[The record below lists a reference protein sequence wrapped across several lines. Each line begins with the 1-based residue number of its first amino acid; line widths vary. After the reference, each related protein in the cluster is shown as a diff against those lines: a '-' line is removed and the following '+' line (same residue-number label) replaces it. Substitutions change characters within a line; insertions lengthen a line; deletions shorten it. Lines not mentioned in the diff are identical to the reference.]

1 MDKNRMRYAFVIV
14 PVLMGLVV
22 FVVLFLAGTKS
33 DKEQMEKNA
42 EETLR
47 LAEKKCI
54 QYERRRLEQKTKSL
68 LSLTRWVESCA
79 RYVETGQNRKKSI
92 QYIKEAGVT
101 GLLLLDEKGNLLWQ
115 SELDGDTKFASVLSK
130 ECVQEILSRPKKTYM
145 DRISLE
151 KTDYDYGVVGR
162 EQGGLALGYKKTD
175 EQTEEQKRYLKE
187 LLEDYPLKMDAI
199 VVITD
204 GETLISSNE
213 KQYKTIKEDEGW
225 YRRKGAYKQYDL
237 YVFFPKE
244 GVFRERNNTILGCM
258 AVYGVLCLF
267 LVFMRFHKRNGRAEK
282 TVD

>member
-1 MDKNRMRYAFVIV
+1 MEWWAGNR
-14 PVLMGLVV
+14 
-22 FVVLFLAGTKS
+22 
-33 DKEQMEKNA
+33 
-42 EETLR
+42 
-47 LAEKKCI
+47 
-54 QYERRRLEQKTKSL
+54 
-68 LSLTRWVESCA
+68 
-79 RYVETGQNRKKSI
+79 
-92 QYIKEAGVT
+92 
-101 GLLLLDEKGNLLWQ
+101 
-115 SELDGDTKFASVLSK
+115 
-130 ECVQEILSRPKKTYM
+130 
-145 DRISLE
+145 
-151 KTDYDYGVVGR
+151 
-162 EQGGLALGYKKTD
+162 

-244 GVFRERNNTILGCM
+244 GVFRERNNTILGCL